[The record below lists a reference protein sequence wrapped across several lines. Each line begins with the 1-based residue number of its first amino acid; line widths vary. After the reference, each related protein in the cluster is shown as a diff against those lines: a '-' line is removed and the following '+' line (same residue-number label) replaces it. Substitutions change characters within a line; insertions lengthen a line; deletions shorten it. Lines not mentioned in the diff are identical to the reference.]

1 MGVTV
6 EGALPTAR
14 RGYSPVTAPAGTDPM
29 AWQQLASA
37 HARAGRWR
45 EALECILRALSAAP
59 DDADSLLLYGQC
71 LLGCGRR
78 GDARDVALRVASAPL
93 ARADRYDTLGT
104 LLTYCEDPTRA
115 LPHYER
121 AVELAPEN
129 SGYRYNLATVQRML
143 GDLPGAEANLDR
155 VLAAAPDDVQAHY
168 TRADLRTQTADS
180 NHIDE
185 MTLLARRGFRHAR
198 EEIMLC
204 FALAKELEDVARF
217 EESFSH
223 LKRGCD
229 LQRRS
234 MVYDVKD
241 DVATMDR
248 LVQIHGREPIE
259 GHVGAEAH
267 DPIFVLGL
275 PRSGTTLVQQILAS
289 HSLVQAAGEL
299 QAFPAVTMAAVHR
312 QADRTVAKLEFVEII
327 CMPGSLGAR
336 CRAPASS
343 RWQEIPWTLATP
355 CTRRYSPM
363 RILFPMI

>member
-1 MGVTV
+1 MEVTV
-6 EGALPTAR
+6 EATHPTAR
-14 RGYSPVTAPAGTDPM
+14 RGNSPVTPPAGTDPK
-29 AWQQLASA
+29 AWRQLCSA

-45 EALECILRALSAAP
+45 EALDSIKRALSAAP

-71 LLGCGRR
+71 LVAYGRR
-78 GDARDVALRVASAPL
+78 GNAREVALRLASAPL
-93 ARADRYDTLGT
+93 GRADRCDALGT

-155 VLAAAPDDVQAHY
+155 VIAAAPDDVQAHY

-185 MTLLARRGFRHAR
+185 MTRLARRGFRHAR

-217 EESFSH
+217 EESFSY

-241 DVATMDR
+241 DMATMER
-248 LVQIHGREPIE
+248 LAEVHGREPVD
-259 GHVGAEAH
+259 GHVGAQAH
-267 DPIFVLGL
+267 HPIFVTVL
-275 PRSGTTLVQQILAS
+275 PRSGTTLGHQ
-289 HSLVQAAGEL
+289 
-299 QAFPAVTMAAVHR
+299 
-312 QADRTVAKLEFVEII
+312 
-327 CMPGSLGAR
+327 
-336 CRAPASS
+336 
-343 RWQEIPWTLATP
+343 
-355 CTRRYSPM
+355 
-363 RILFPMI
+363 